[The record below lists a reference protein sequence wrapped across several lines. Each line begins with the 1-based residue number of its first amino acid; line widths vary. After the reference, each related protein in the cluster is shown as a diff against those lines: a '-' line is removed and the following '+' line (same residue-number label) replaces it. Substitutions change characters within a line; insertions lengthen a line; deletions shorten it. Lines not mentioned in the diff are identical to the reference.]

1 MLFDNKLKY
10 NNYYDNYIY
19 KKIEMRQILMFD
31 SFNIIIRLSII
42 YKYIFQYLNLLFFN
56 KCNKSLIINLITNF
70 TIIIK

>member
-19 KKIEMRQILMFD
+19 KKIEIRQILMFD
-31 SFNIIIRLSII
+31 SFNIITRLSII
-42 YKYIFQYLNLLFFN
+42 YKHIFQYLNLLFFN